1 MGIDGRKIIHQG
13 RLGYNF
19 CAMTY
24 STIFFDLD
32 DTLYPPSS
40 GVWDAIG
47 DRIDLFIH
55 KRLGIPME
63 DVPELRETLY
73 RTYGTTLRGLT
84 VTRGI
89 DQLDYLA
96 FVHDIPL
103 DNYLTPDDKVKAVL
117 ARYPQRKVIFT
128 NADRAHAERVLNVL
142 LLRDY
147 FDQIIDI
154 LDVSPYCKP
163 MPEAFH
169 LALKS
174 AGQLDAQDC
183 IMIDDAAHNL
193 RAARSAG
200 FFTVRVGSTQADGCC
215 DAAAPSLLDLP
226 SVLDPLLIPRGGS

>member
-1 MGIDGRKIIHQG
+1 
-13 RLGYNF
+13 
-19 CAMTY
+19 MTY

-55 KRLGIPME
+55 QRLGVPME
-63 DVPELRETLY
+63 DVPELRESLY

-103 DNYLTPDDKVKAVL
+103 NNYLTPDEKVKTVL

-142 LLRDY
+142 KLRDY

-163 MPEAFH
+163 MPEAFQF
-169 LALKS
+169 ALKS
-174 AGQLDAQDC
+174 AGQLEPQEC
-183 IMIDDAAHNL
+183 IMVDDAAHNL

-200 FFTVRVGSTQADGCC
+200 FFTVRVGSTQVDGCC
-215 DAAAPSLLDLP
+215 DAEVPSLLDLP
-226 SVLDPLLIPRGGS
+226 AVLDPLLIPGGRS